1 MKNNV
6 LKFFVRFLC
15 LPLLL
20 WSCGGDS
27 EASTELANLAIQ
39 INLQG
44 ESSDSPNGDGSGDV
58 SFTIT
63 ASNAVSYAFRVVGE
77 DRVENETGVF
87 EHQFDFDGLHTYEVY
102 YWAYSETG
110 EFLEGTENIEVYKTP
125 AIYRELVFED
135 DFNYDGPVASEKWHH
150 QVIPPNN
157 NSWFNGERQ
166 HYTDRTDNSIVSEG
180 TLKIVAKKE
189 TYSFNGSTKFY
200 TSARLN
206 SKFAF
211 QYGRVDVRAK
221 LPSGGGTWPAI
232 WTLGANIGET
242 GNYFGSNSQYGSVGW
257 PRCGEIDIMEQTG
270 DEKTRVLGTLHWA
283 NASNGNHAQAGGAKI
298 VSDVDENFH
307 VYSMVWSTQR
317 IQILFDDRVFYTLNN
332 NSNVPFDNPHF
343 LLLNIA
349 VGGTL
354 GGQIPTNFPDQT
366 MEIDYVRIYQ

>member
-6 LKFFVRFLC
+6 LNFFVRFLC
-15 LPLLL
+15 LPLLF

-27 EASTELANLAIQ
+27 EASTELANIAIE

-44 ESSDSPNGDGSGDV
+44 ESSDSPNGDGSGEV
-58 SFTIT
+58 TFNVT
-63 ASNAVSYAFRVVGE
+63 ASNAVSYAFRVAGE

-87 EHQFDFDGLHTYEVY
+87 EHQFTFDGLHTYDIY
-102 YWAYSETG
+102 YWAYSATG
-110 EFLEGTENIEVYKTP
+110 EYLEGTQAVEVYKTP
-125 AIYRELVFED
+125 RTFQELIFED
-135 DFNYDGPVASEKWHH
+135 DFNYDGVVNSEKWHH

-166 HYTDRTDNSIVSEG
+166 HYTDRTDNSFVSEG

-189 TYSFNGSTKFY
+189 TYEFNGTTKFY

-221 LPSGGGTWPAI
+221 LPAGGGTWPAI
-232 WTLGANIGET
+232 WTLGANIGT
-242 GNYFGSNSQYGSVGW
+242 LGNYFGTQYGDVDW

-270 DEKTRVLGTLHWA
+270 GEKDRIMGTLHWA
-283 NASNGNHAQAGGAKI
+283 NAQTGSHADYGSSRSVSN
-298 VSDVDENFH
+298 VDEEFH
-307 VYSMVWSTQR
+307 IYSVVWTSST
-317 IQILFDDRVFYTLNN
+317 IQIMYDNSVYHTMNN
-332 NSNVPFDNPHF
+332 NANVPFDNPHF

-354 GGQIPTNFPDQT
+354 GGAIPTNFPDQT